1 MWAKRHLFLPHT
13 VGLTTPVCRANS
25 LRGEV
30 MMCVSHYVKGGVPWA
45 VWARRVSSVASAGA
59 APARPPD
66 EE

>member
-1 MWAKRHLFLPHT
+1 
-13 VGLTTPVCRANS
+13 
-25 LRGEV
+25 